1 MKISIVTPF
10 HNGKQYLTDYF
21 ESLCAQSFR
30 DFEVIFVLD
39 RAEDISEITAE
50 YEKRLSM
57 RVIPSKGEGVAAAR
71 NTGINAAEGEFVYFM
86 DADDYLLDRTLAL
99 FMEALT
105 ENPKLQ
111 LIYGNKLRTWY
122 KRSITLNALTEEHIE
137 LMKQTLLEAGVSIPE
152 NADEATLESLAA
164 SVARAEERSNVDIA
178 ESEVSAT
185 DRRKAANSAD
195 DDEGFDAD
203 EQRDYNESGE
213 GDAAELDRLE
223 RKSRAERV
231 LISSRHGLKNISA
244 LHILIRRDFLLE
256 NELSFDEGSVYYTD
270 LTFVSALLEKAA
282 ECQRCY
288 DSKYYQRRHNDPIN
302 LPSVSQQKDP
312 ARFDELMT
320 TYEKAVAPLAA
331 ESPVRQRFQ
340 RKLINYYCNYLTALM
355 HRSPDEKW
363 QKENFERIRGIVQTM
378 DAAFL
383 KTFSLFKRSLIKALL
398 SGNVKKAKTLATVR
412 DACQKAWKLMKKPSL
427 IKRAFYTYRYLKQPL
442 MENTVMFEC
451 FFGRFYSDSPKYLY
465 QQLQRA
471 YPGKYECVWVYDG
484 KKLDIPFPCKQVKRF
499 SFAYH
504 RYLARSKYFIV
515 NNRLPYWTVHRDG
528 MVFLETWHGTPLKRL
543 AFDQEEVLSASPNYK
558 YLTYKGSR
566 DWDYLVSPNEFS
578 THTFRRC
585 FMFDNKMLNTG
596 YPRNDILHMENK
608 EALAAKIRQKLGI
621 PENKK
626 TILYAPTWRDD
637 EYYGHAQYKFSLKLD
652 LDQMQK
658 ELSDEYVLLLRT
670 HYYIAD
676 AIDTSAYSGFVYN
689 VCRYDDIAELYLI
702 SDILITDYSS
712 VFFDYAGLK
721 RPMLFYTYDLEK
733 YRDDLRG
740 FYISIEDEV
749 PGPLLFTTAEVIG
762 AIQNIEQVQKQYAER
777 YAEFYQRFCAWEDGK
792 ASQKIIDYIFAG
804 KEFDNHEECE
814 PDRKEAL

>member
-1 MKISIVTPF
+1 MKISIITPF
-10 HNGKQYLTDYF
+10 HKGKQYLTDYF

-39 RAEDISEITAE
+39 RAEDVSEIVSE
-50 YEKRLSM
+50 YEKRLSL
-57 RVIPSKGEGVAAAR
+57 RVIPSVGKGVSAAR
-71 NTGINAAEGEFVYFM
+71 NTGLNAAKGEFVYFM
-86 DADDYLLDRTLAL
+86 DADDYLLDRTLELLAAEL
-99 FMEALT
+99 A
-105 ENPKLQ
+105 ENPDLQ

-122 KRSITLNALTEEHIE
+122 KRSITLNTLTEEHME
-137 LMKQTLLEAGVSIPE
+137 QMKQTLAEAGVSIPE
-152 NADEATLESLAA
+152 NADEATLETLVA
-164 SVARAEERSNVDIA
+164 SVAQTEKHSNVDIA
-178 ESEVSAT
+178 ESEQSET
-185 DRRKAANSAD
+185 DRKKSASAAD

-203 EQRDYNESGE
+203 EQRDYSESGE
-213 GDAAELDRLE
+213 GDAVEMDRLA
-223 RKSRAERV
+223 RKDRAERV
-231 LISSRHGLKNISA
+231 LISSRHGLKNISV
-244 LHILIRRDFLLE
+244 LHILIRRDFLSKNAIL
-256 NELSFDEGSVYYTD
+256 FDEKSVYYAD
-270 LTFVSALLEKAA
+270 LTFVAAVLEKAH
-282 ECQRCY
+282 ECKRCY

-302 LPSVSQQKDP
+302 LPSISQQKDP

-320 TYEKAVAPLAA
+320 TYEKAVKPLAA
-331 ESPVRQRFQ
+331 ESPVRQRLQ
-340 RKLINYYCNYLTALM
+340 RKLINYYCNYFTALL

-363 QKENFERIRGIVQTM
+363 RKENFERIRGIVRTM

-383 KTFSLFKRSLIKALL
+383 KTFPLFKRSLIKALL
-398 SGNVKKAKTLATVR
+398 AGNVKKAKTLATVR
-412 DACQKAWKLMKKPSL
+412 DAFKKAWKLIKKPSS

-504 RYLARSKYFIV
+504 RYLARAKYFV
-515 NNRLPYWTVHRDG
+515 FNNHPPYWMKHRDG
-528 MVFLETWHGTPLKRL
+528 MTVLETWHGTPLKRL
-543 AFDQEEVLSASPNYK
+543 VFDQEEVLSASPNYK
-558 YLTYKGSR
+558 ALTYKSVQ
-566 DWDYLVSPNEFS
+566 DWDYLISPNEFS

-585 FMFDNKMLNTG
+585 FMFQNKMLNTG

-637 EYYGHAQYKFSLKLD
+637 EYYGKGQYKFALKLD

-658 ELSDEYVLLLRT
+658 ELSDEYVVLLRT

-676 AIDTSAYSGFVYN
+676 AIDTSAYNGFVYN

-749 PGPLLFTTAEVIG
+749 PGPLLFTTSEVID
-762 AIQNIEQVQKQYAER
+762 AIQNIDGVQKQYEKR
-777 YAEFYQRFCAWEDGK
+777 YEEFYERFCGWEDGK

-814 PDRKEAL
+814 PDRAGR